1 MYFIGEM
8 G

>member
-1 MYFIGEM
+1 MIGEM